1 MFVGKILCHNIY
13 YEYTQQV
20 ALTAFFF
27 FEIDKII
34 SQNVASSNNN
44 ANAHEAAQFAL

>member
-1 MFVGKILCHNIY
+1 MISFDMGLD
-13 YEYTQQV
+13 ELFDDTD
-20 ALTAFFF
+20 
-27 FEIDKII
+27 EIDKII